1 MDSLAQGA
9 RTEGGT
15 REGEGVPAAVSST
28 GWPTPPNGNGLGPA
42 RAGEA
47 PDAAGAAE
55 EIRAVAQ
62 NATLVGARETV
73 LSRGKVL
80 DGDNPTIKQEIIKMI
95 AAYLEGEGY
104 LSSAMTLMDEANVV
118 SRRGSPAGGAGWRE
132 GGNWGVQACCAL
144 RPARCAPA
152 SGGSRVRAGAGQVKR
167 EAQRAEQQQRQ
178 RSKGVQKAILD
189 GEWAEV
195 EKFCNRSSLRSMK
208 DFLYCVYKQQY
219 LELVERQKYQKAFT
233 YLTKKLKPFEKQ
245 RLRPEE
251 FKDLC
256 YLLTCKSIADVD
268 KDWDGIAS
276 ARARLVT
283 VFTSL
288 LADSEVI
295 EEEGE
300 EREVPSGRLLRLME
314 QAVQHQ
320 IASSHYQA
328 PPPPPYCRPYPCP
341 YGTLT
346 VAADVQPKVLPPV
359 ATLLRDYEC
368 FVLPNS
374 LRDEYRGHT
383 ANTKCLAFLGEDGAY
398 LASGSSD
405 RTLRVWAVGRPEA
418 APLVLSGHTSRV
430 WDLSVCKSTRRVIA
444 SASGDATVRVWN
456 VDRLL
461 AELDARC
468 EEPAGGG
475 AGVECEAMSTM
486 CGHRGD
492 VYAVAYHPQ
501 NNLVTSGGYD
511 KTVRLW
517 DVEKAAQSRCFYGH
531 EASVTCLAYSAQGN
545 MVVSGCKDG
554 TVRFWDVLSGLM
566 VNSIPNFGDVT
577 SVDVSANGMFL
588 LTSSKG
594 NSNRLWD
601 LRKMAAGDA
610 GKYTRLYKGHQNTST
625 NFIRA
630 IFGPSPSMVM
640 SGSEDGFCYMWDRES
655 GARVQRLGGFT
666 STLYSAVWSSAQ
678 SLLATASHD
687 GVIRTWWYDET
698 KPIEFVGG
706 V

>member
-1 MDSLAQGA
+1 MAWDAAA
-9 RTEGGT
+9 RE
-15 REGEGVPAAVSST
+15 ST
-28 GWPTPPNGNGLGPA
+28 PTPPDGDVHRPAFVNGNGPGA
-42 RAGEA
+42 RAGADEGTEQGA
-47 PDAAGAAE
+47 AAGVVHEA
-55 EIRAVAQ
+55 AQ
-62 NATLVGARETV
+62 NATFVSGVRDTLVSMPGGAGR
-73 LSRGKVL
+73 VL
-80 DGDNPTIKQEIIKMI
+80 DGDNPAIKQEIIRMV

-118 SRRGSPAGGAGWRE
+118 
-132 GGNWGVQACCAL
+132 
-144 RPARCAPA
+144 
-152 SGGSRVRAGAGQVKR
+152 KR
-167 EAQRAEQQQRQ
+167 EARKAEQQQRQ
-178 RSKGVQKAILD
+178 KSKGVHKAILD
-189 GEWAEV
+189 GDWAEV

-219 LELVERQKYQKAFT
+219 LELVERQEYQKAFT

-276 ARARLVT
+276 ARARLAA

-295 EEEGE
+295 EEGAE
-300 EREVPSGRLLRLME
+300 EQDVPAGRLLRLME

-320 IASSHYQA
+320 IASSHYQ
-328 PPPPPYCRPYPCP
+328 
-341 YGTLT
+341 
-346 VAADVQPKVLPPV
+346 PKVLPPIS
-359 ATLLRDYEC
+359 TLLRDYEC

-374 LRDEYRGHT
+374 LRHEYKGHT
-383 ANTKCLAFLGEDGAY
+383 ANTKCLSFLGEDGSY
-398 LASGSSD
+398 LVSGSSD
-405 RTLRVWAVGRPEA
+405 RTLRVWRVGHPEI

-430 WDLSVCKSTRRVIA
+430 WDLSVCKSTKTVIA
-444 SASGDATVRVWN
+444 SASGDSTVQVWN
-456 VDRLL
+456 VDRMLV
-461 AELDARC
+461 ELDSRRG
-468 EEPAGGG
+468 EPAGRSSG
-475 AGVECEAMSTM
+475 ALECEAMSTM
-486 CGHRGD
+486 SGHRGD
-492 VYAVAYHPQ
+492 VYTVAYHPV
-501 NNLVTSGGYD
+501 NNLVVSGGYD

-517 DVEKAAQSRCFYGH
+517 DVEKAVQSRCFYGH

-588 LTSSKG
+588 LTASKG

-630 IFGPSPSMVM
+630 SFGPSPSLVM
-640 SGSEDGFCYMWDRES
+640 SGSEDGFAYIWDRQS
-655 GARVQRLGGFT
+655 GAPVQRLGGVT
-666 STLYSAVWSSAQ
+666 STVYSPVWSAAQ

-698 KPIEFVGG
+698 KPIEFVGE
-706 V
+706 